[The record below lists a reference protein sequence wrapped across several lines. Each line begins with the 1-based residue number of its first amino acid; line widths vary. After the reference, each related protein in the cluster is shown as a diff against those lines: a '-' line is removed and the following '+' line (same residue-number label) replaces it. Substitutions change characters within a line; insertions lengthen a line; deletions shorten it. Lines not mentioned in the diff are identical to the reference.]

1 MFKSWE
7 EEGRKYRLKRHING
21 ARRFILCFMV
31 ELRAKSQERGSEGV
45 KDSKNFR
52 SINLVGGLYKWLAK
66 GLTNRL

>member
-7 EEGRKYRLKRHING
+7 EEGRKYRLKRHI
-21 ARRFILCFMV
+21 LCYMV
-31 ELRAKSQERGSEGV
+31 ELRAKSQERGV
-45 KDSKNFR
+45 KDSKKFR